1 MGSSMSKTYIHYGHE
16 RFDRNLFTPVSNCP
30 LNLNKPSGGMWASPV
45 DTERGWH
52 DWGRNNPHLQGRFR
66 TSFQFELSPDAR
78 VLELTPFNVWELPVD
93 AESVFKRCSRE
104 ERYGLAMVQAIDFEA
119 LAREYDV
126 LECSLTDY
134 PELYWSL
141 YGWDCD
147 SIVIL
152 NPDVIVEV
160 TE

>member
-1 MGSSMSKTYIHYGHE
+1 MSKTYIHYGHE
-16 RFDRNLFTPVSNCP
+16 RFDRSLFTSVSNCP
-30 LNLNKPSGGMWASPV
+30 HNLNKPSGGMWASPV
-45 DTERGWH
+45 DTERGWY
-52 DWGRNNPHLQGRFR
+52 DWCKDKPLFSWKFQ
-66 TSFQFELSPDAR
+66 TSFRFELSPDAR
-78 VLELTPFNVWELPVD
+78 VLELTPDNVWVLPVD
-93 AESVFKRCSRE
+93 TESVFKRFPRG
-104 ERYGLAMVQAIDFEA
+104 ERYSLNMVQAIDFEV
-119 LAREYDV
+119 LAHDYDV

-160 TE
+160 